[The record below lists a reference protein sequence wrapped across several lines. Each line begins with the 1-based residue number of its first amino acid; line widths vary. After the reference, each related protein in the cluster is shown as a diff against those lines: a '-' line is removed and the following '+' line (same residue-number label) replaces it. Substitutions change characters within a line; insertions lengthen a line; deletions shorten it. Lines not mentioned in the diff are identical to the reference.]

1 MNKKLSIGLGL
12 ALAATVSTNAF
23 ADPCDNLSTNIEWAT
38 NFAKLEAAV
47 DNGKNEDALEYAKVL
62 FGICQKSP
70 TLLYFTGRAMKGQGD
85 NDRATQYFIK
95 AAEMTSEVA
104 VDPGMSRRIWAAR
117 YEAEH
122 PEASPEGL
130 KAKAD
135 ELAAAQARYDE
146 LKAEMDAK
154 NLEEKE
160 NAARLEVASVYLQQE
175 AKRSWGA
182 ALWSG
187 VGVAAAG
194 IALTVTGAVL
204 ANSVDKI
211 EKVGEAT
218 TEKSGF
224 AITKPYIA
232 SWALLGAGIAMTV
245 GGTVLMG
252 VAGYHYARID
262 LDNDGVADESV
273 SFNVLPGSVS
283 FGMTF

>member
-12 ALAATVSTNAF
+12 ALAATISTNAF
-23 ADPCDNLSTNIEWAT
+23 ADACDDLSSNIEWIT

-70 TLLYFTGRAMKGQGD
+70 TLMYFTGRAMKGQGD

-135 ELAAAQARYDE
+135 ENAALLAQNNE
-146 LKAEMDAK
+146 LKAELDAK
-154 NLEEKE
+154 IVAEKE
-160 NAARLEVASVYLQQE
+160 NAARMEVAGVYVQQE
-175 AKRSWGA
+175 SKRSWGA
-182 ALWSG
+182 ALWTG
-187 VGVAAAG
+187 VGFAAAG
-194 IALTVTGAVL
+194 IALTITGAVL
-204 ANSVDKI
+204 TNSM
-211 EKVGEAT
+211 EKVEKIGDAT
-218 TEKSGF
+218 SDKSGY
-224 AITKPYIA
+224 AVTKPYVL
-232 SWALLGAGIAMTV
+232 SWSLLGAGIAMTV
-245 GGTVLMG
+245 AGTAVMG
-252 VAGYHYARID
+252 IAGYQYAHID
-262 LDNDGVADESV
+262 LNNDGEANESV
-273 SFNVLPGSVS
+273 SFNVSPTSIS